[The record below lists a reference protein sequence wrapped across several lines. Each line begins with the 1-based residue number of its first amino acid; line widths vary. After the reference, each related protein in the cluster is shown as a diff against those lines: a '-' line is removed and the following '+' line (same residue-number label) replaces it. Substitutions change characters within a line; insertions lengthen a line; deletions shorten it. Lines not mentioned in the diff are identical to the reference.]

1 MPISLRLLAVVSLLL
16 PLAGCDDVT
25 TTTSFQTSGVASSAA
40 VARNEAIEIQF
51 TQRLDEFDV
60 PSDAVRVSDA
70 AGRVVPVKLSARQRN
85 LRIEAQS
92 AAGWPAGAELSIT
105 LPYPPLGRPLRS
117 RDGVALG
124 RPFSAAVRT
133 QAGYLPRSGE
143 LRVTPR
149 GFLPGM
155 REVTQDAVFQ
165 FDFDGAV
172 DPDSLADA
180 VRLVDL
186 ATGSSRT
193 VAARADGPERIA
205 VAPFADGGF
214 AGGAGY
220 RLEFSKTLRALDG
233 RRPPVAA
240 GWPFTTARGITGEH
254 ITLFRPEDL
263 EEPSLKPG
271 RGPLVPVKRTSIASV
286 VHDLRETSPFVL
298 GAGAFRLQVVV
309 PAAAFGGDDALVE
322 RILVP
327 VVAPPGA
334 ATVVAG
340 LEVRLGPFGAGDE
353 LGSSFEENCRGY
365 APPQPLYEALSGAV
379 ALRVE
384 ADGRVELRFA
394 APYLHRATDASGMP
408 QGLLVDLAVGP
419 GVASDAP
426 LLAIRGE
433 RSADSGRRCFAAEA
447 ADAPE
452 GRASDVVAGLEIVA
466 VQYTPIALKPWSTD
480 LKSPRY
486 FDRADVVVAR
496 GRPFED
502 FTVEYRALTPSG
514 FGGNP
519 VDATPWSPRLS
530 ALHGAQVVQ
539 ARIVFHPRPDRPGQ
553 PPPEIER
560 LSLPFKSDG

>member
-1 MPISLRLLAVVSLLL
+1 MPTLLRLLAVVSLLL
-16 PLAGCDDVT
+16 PSAGCDET
-25 TTTSFQTSGVASSAA
+25 TVTSFQTSGVASAEA
-40 VARNEAIEIQF
+40 VARNEAIEVQF

-60 PSDAVRVSDA
+60 PSDAVRVSDG
-70 AGRVVPVKLSARQRN
+70 AGRAVPVKLSARQRS
-85 LRIEAQS
+85 LWIEARS
-92 AAGWPAGAELSIT
+92 AAGWPAGAELSIA

-117 RDGVALG
+117 RDGAALA
-124 RPFSAAVRT
+124 RPFSAVVRT
-133 QAGYLPRSGE
+133 QSGYVPRSGE

-165 FDFDGAV
+165 FEFDGAV
-172 DPDSLADA
+172 DPDSLAEA

-186 ATGSSRT
+186 ATGASRT

-220 RLEFSKTLRALDG
+220 RLEFNKPLRALDG
-233 RRPPVAA
+233 RRPAA
-240 GWPFTTARGITGEH
+240 AVGWPFTTARGITGEH

-271 RGPLVPVKRTSIASV
+271 RGPLVPVKRTTIASV
-286 VHDLRETSPFVL
+286 AHDLRETSPFVL
-298 GAGAFRLQVVV
+298 GAGAFRIQAVV
-309 PAAAFGGDDALVE
+309 PAAAFGGDDALIE
-322 RILVP
+322 RLLVP
-327 VVAPPGA
+327 VVAPHGV
-334 ATVVAG
+334 ATVVG
-340 LEVRLGPFGAGDE
+340 SLEVRLGPFGAGDE
-353 LGSSFEENCRGY
+353 LGTSFEENCRGY
-365 APPQPLYEALSGAV
+365 APPLPLLDALSGAV

-384 ADGRVELRFA
+384 ADGRIELRFA
-394 APYLHRATDASGMP
+394 APYLHRAIDASGMP
-408 QGLLVDLAVGP
+408 QGLLVDFAVGP
-419 GVASDAP
+419 GIAADAP
-426 LLAIRGE
+426 LLPIRGE
-433 RSADSGRRCFAAEA
+433 RSADSGRRCIAAETPDA
-447 ADAPE
+447 AE

-466 VQYTPIALKPWSTD
+466 VQYTPIALKPWTTD
-480 LKSPRY
+480 LRSPRY
-486 FDRADVVVAR
+486 FDRADTIVGR
-496 GRPFED
+496 GRPYED